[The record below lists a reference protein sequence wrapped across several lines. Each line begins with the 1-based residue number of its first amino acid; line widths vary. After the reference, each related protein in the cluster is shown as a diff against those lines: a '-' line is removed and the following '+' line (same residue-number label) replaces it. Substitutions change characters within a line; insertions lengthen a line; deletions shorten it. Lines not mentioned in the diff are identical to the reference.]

1 MFRKITYDIRN
12 PLLLENELRVF
23 PSDPDGDNIIHR
35 VTESGFVAVSH
46 GCRRLRYI
54 LYSSWN
60 LFIYLFS

>member
-1 MFRKITYDIRN
+1 MFRKITHDIRK

-23 PSDPDGDNIIHR
+23 PSDPDGDNIIRR

-46 GCRRLRYI
+46 GCGRLRYI